1 MLAGSRLFL
10 TYDFTVIPVPML
22 ITARDDDIGYSHLT
36 ESVYSECSHI

>member
-22 ITARDDDIGYSHLT
+22 ITARDDVEWTVSFLLK
-36 ESVYSECSHI
+36 